1 MGNRRTAVIHGLT
14 KGESHFGNYTGYI
27 NESAV
32 FVSHEE
38 EPELRHAPSERE
50 ARNGIRMVFRVS
62 AFNVYFKDAD
72 NEISFK
78 QHQGRASSI

>member
-38 EPELRHAPSERE
+38 EPELRHAPSGVRQGTAYGWYSE
-50 ARNGIRMVFRVS
+50 S